1 MKTSNPAGLH
11 SPVAAGENLPVFRKI
26 AFRILPLLVLCYL
39 SAFMDRVNVGF
50 AAVSMRED
58 IALSAT
64 AFGIGSGVFF
74 LSYFLLEIPSNLAL
88 TKFGAR
94 RWIARIMISWG
105 ILSGLTAFVWNG
117 PSFITLRLLLGA
129 AEAGFYPGVLLY
141 LTQWFPEKRR
151 ARILGYFILANPL
164 ATIIGAPLSGWLLSI
179 GDFGSLKGWQ
189 LMFLVEAV
197 PAVLLGI
204 VTFFYL
210 PDRVTDARWLSDD
223 EKNQVVAQLK
233 KEEAQ
238 TVHRAR
244 IDLRHVFTHPTILG
258 LSFIFLTISMTN
270 ATVNFWLPQIIK
282 SSGFSTYVT
291 GWISAIPYVAAVGSL
306 LFWGRHSDKTGE
318 RRYHILIP
326 MVAAAVCI
334 AVSGFFDAP
343 VIRILGLTVASAGL
357 FAALPIYWSLPGR
370 FLVGSAAAGG
380 IAFIN
385 SVGNL
390 GGFIGPSAMGYLKDA
405 TGSFGGGLL
414 LDSVALIL
422 GAAVVVRVTFTRTSN
437 EPRGD
442 GCVRE

>member
-1 MKTSNPAGLH
+1 MERDVKAASSTSLNSPATGD
-11 SPVAAGENLPVFRKI
+11 ENRPVFRKI

-74 LSYFLLEIPSNLAL
+74 LSYFLLEVPSNLAL

-94 RWIARIMISWG
+94 RWIARIMVSWG

-117 PSFITLRLLLGA
+117 PSFIALRFLLGA

-141 LTQWFPEKRR
+141 LTQWFPEKKR
-151 ARILGYFILANPL
+151 AQILGYFILANPL
-164 ATIIGAPLSGWLLSI
+164 ATIIGAPLSGWLLSM
-179 GDFGSLKGWQ
+179 GHFGSLKGWQ

-197 PAVLLGI
+197 PAILLGI
-204 VTFFYL
+204 VTFFCL
-210 PDRVTDARWLSDD
+210 PDRVADARWLSDD
-223 EKNQVVAQLK
+223 EKREVASQLQ
-233 KEEAQ
+233 KEALQ
-238 TVHRAR
+238 TVKRAR
-244 IDLRHVFTHPTILG
+244 IDLRHVFTHPRVLG

-306 LFWGRHSDKTGE
+306 LFWGRHSDRTGE
-318 RRYHILIP
+318 RRYHILVP

-334 AVSGFFDAP
+334 AVSGLSDAP
-343 VIRILGLTVASAGL
+343 VVRILGFTIASAGL

-370 FLVGSAAAGG
+370 FLVGNAAAGG

-390 GGFIGPSAMGYLKDA
+390 GGFIGPSAMGYVKDM
-405 TGSFGGGLL
+405 TGSFSGGLL
-414 LDSVALIL
+414 LDSIALVL
-422 GAAVVVRVTFTRTSN
+422 GAVVVMRVTSRTSAAN
-437 EPRGD
+437 
-442 GCVRE
+442 REA

>member
-1 MKTSNPAGLH
+1 MKTSIPGQLSQSAAADDNPPL
-11 SPVAAGENLPVFRKI
+11 FRKI
-26 AFRILPLLVLCYL
+26 AWRILPLLVLCYL

-50 AAVSMRED
+50 AAASMRED
-58 IALSAT
+58 IGLTAT

-88 TKFGAR
+88 THFGAR
-94 RWIARIMISWG
+94 RWIARIMVSWG
-105 ILSGLTAFVWNG
+105 ILSALTAFAWNG

-141 LTQWFPEKRR
+141 LTQWFPEKKR
-151 ARILGYFILANPL
+151 AQFIGYFILANPL
-164 ATIIGAPLSGWLLSI
+164 ATVIGAPLSGWLLST
-179 GDFGSLKGWQ
+179 GGFGGLKGWQ

-204 VTFFYL
+204 VTFFCL
-210 PDRVTDARWLSDD
+210 PDRISDARWLSDD
-223 EKNQVVAQLK
+223 EKRQVTTQLQT
-233 KEEAQ
+233 EATR
-238 TVHRAR
+238 TVHRGR
-244 IDLRHVFTHPTILG
+244 IDLRQVFMHPRILG
-258 LSFIFLTISMTN
+258 LSFIFLSISMTN

-306 LFWGRHSDKTGE
+306 LFWGHHSDRTGE

-326 MVAAAVCI
+326 MLAAAACI
-334 AVSGFFDAP
+334 AAAGFHDLP
-343 VIRILGLTVASAGL
+343 LVRILGFTIASAGL

-370 FLVGSAAAGG
+370 FLVGNAAAGG

-422 GAAVVVRVTFTRTSN
+422 GAAVVMCVTSRQ
-437 EPRGD
+437 PAGH
-442 GCVRE
+442 